1 MPKPSE
7 GGGCSGGVGRME
19 ESEVDEGDEEE
30 VAREEEG
37 GVVDIHTCN

>member
-1 MPKPSE
+1 
-7 GGGCSGGVGRME
+7 ME

-37 GVVDIHTCN
+37 RVRQIVYCGHAQAQVST